1 VCVCNGELFL
11 IPSRHMCL
19 AIPGKVIEV
28 EGKKSTVDF
37 GGIKR
42 KVDLS
47 FLEDTQVNDWVLVHV
62 GFAIQEIDEDIAR
75 ETFRLLAETRKHALH
90 TELKQP

>member
-1 VCVCNGELFL
+1 
-11 IPSRHMCL
+11 MCL
-19 AIPGKVIEV
+19 AIPGKVIAI

-47 FLEDTQVNDWVLVHV
+47 FLEETKVNDWVLVHV
-62 GFAIQEIDEDIAR
+62 GFAIQEIDEEIAR
-75 ETFRLLAETRKHALH
+75 ETFRLLAVSRKQELDN
-90 TELKQP
+90 ELKQP